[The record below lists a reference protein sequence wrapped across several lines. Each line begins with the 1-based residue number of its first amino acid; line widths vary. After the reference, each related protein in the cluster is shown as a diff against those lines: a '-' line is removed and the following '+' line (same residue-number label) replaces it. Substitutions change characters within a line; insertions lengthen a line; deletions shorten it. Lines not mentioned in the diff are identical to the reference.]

1 MSPELLR
8 RWLELV
14 GIAQP
19 DARAIAFSLSA
30 AHLCE
35 LDAEGLV
42 EAMVGAG
49 VDDAPQCVK
58 KVVEARARWLAAA
71 QRGERTILRADSQ
84 PVYLPLYYE
93 WTTEE
98 VKAVVRDAFG
108 MEPNIEVG
116 VLCALGNQERAASAT
131 EVIT

>member
-1 MSPELLR
+1 M
-8 RWLELV
+8 V
-14 GIAQP
+14 GITQS
-19 DARAIAFSLSA
+19 DARAIASSLSA
-30 AHLCE
+30 GHLCE
-35 LDAEGLV
+35 LVEEGIV
-42 EAMVGAG
+42 EVMVGAG

-116 VLCALGNQERAASAT
+116 ALCALGNQERAGGGG
-131 EVIT
+131 VIACCCRDSYCRL